1 VGTGNYSHADG
12 ETVTLHLFDHIDCET
27 DDPQFEADIA
37 RDDFKMELET
47 VLAGTTFQMDGETWR
62 QTYGRR
68 TDELVLAENGLYQIW
83 AVEDSYGHTFITY
96 GISDRLDPDMDGI
109 ARSHLEVRAERF
121 FDALQ
126 EVYPEMM
133 VATSAWTSA
142 MRLTAAERA
151 AQRQAA

>member
-1 VGTGNYSHADG
+1 MGTGNYSTADG
-12 ETVTLHLFDHIDCET
+12 ETVTLNLYDHIDCET

-37 RDDFKMELET
+37 RNDFKMELET

-83 AVEDSYGHTFITY
+83 SVEDSYGHTFVTY
-96 GISDRLDPDMDGI
+96 GISDRLDPAMDGL
-109 ARSHLEVRAERF
+109 ARAHLEVRAERF

-126 EVYPEMM
+126 EVYPDMM

-142 MRLTAAERA
+142 PRMNKQERETVRLVA
-151 AQRQAA
+151 